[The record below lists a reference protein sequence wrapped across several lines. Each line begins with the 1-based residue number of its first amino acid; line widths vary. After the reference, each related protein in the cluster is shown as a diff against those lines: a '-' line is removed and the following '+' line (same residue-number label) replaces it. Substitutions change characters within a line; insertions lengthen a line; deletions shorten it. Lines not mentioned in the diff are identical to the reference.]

1 MEQRL
6 SFVTLG
12 VKDLARAQK
21 FYEGLGWKAAKV
33 VPGEVVFF
41 SMNGLVFALWGERA
55 LAEDSR
61 IDFDVPGFRGVA
73 LAHNGRS
80 ADEVDAILALAASVG
95 GRITKPAAKTAWGG
109 YAGYFADPD
118 GHLWEIAWNPG
129 MPLDA
134 EGHVNL
140 DA

>member
-21 FYEGLGWKAAKV
+21 FYEGLGWRPAKV
-33 VPGEVVFF
+33 VEGEVVFF
-41 SMNGLVFALWGERA
+41 AMNGLVFALWGDKA
-55 LAEDSR
+55 LAEDARVDYAPAS
-61 IDFDVPGFRGVA
+61 FRGAA

-80 ADEVDAILALAASVG
+80 RAEVDAILALALSVG
-95 GRITKPAAKTAWGG
+95 ARITKPAQETPWGG
-109 YAGYFADPD
+109 YAGYFSDPD

-129 MPLDA
+129 MPMDA
-134 EGHVNL
+134 DGHVNPNV
-140 DA
+140 

>member
-21 FYEGLGWKAAKV
+21 FYEGLGWKAAKA

-41 SMNGLVFALWGERA
+41 WMNGLVFALWGERD

-61 IDFDVPGFRGVA
+61 SEFSPPGFRGMA

-80 ADEVDAILALAASVG
+80 PEEVDAILALAVRVG
-95 GRITKPAAKTAWGG
+95 GRITKPAQKTAWGG

-134 EGHVNL
+134 DGHVN
-140 DA
+140 AEV

>member
-21 FYEGLGWKAAKV
+21 FYEGLGWTPAKIV
-33 VPGEVVFF
+33 EGEVVFF

-55 LAEDSR
+55 LAEDAR
-61 IDFDVPGFRGVA
+61 ADYTPPAFRGVA

-80 ADEVDAILALAASVG
+80 RAEVDAILAQAASIG
-95 GRITKPAAKTAWGG
+95 GRIAKPAQETPWGG

-118 GHLWEIAWNPG
+118 EHLWEIAWNPG

-134 EGHVNL
+134 DGHVKIII
-140 DA
+140 

>member
-12 VKDLARAQK
+12 VKDVTRSQK
-21 FYEGLGWKAAKV
+21 FYEALGWRPAKTV
-33 VPGEVVFF
+33 EGEVAFF
-41 SMNGLVFALWGERA
+41 AMNGLVFALWGERA
-55 LAEDSR
+55 LAEDAATAYAPPS
-61 IDFDVPGFRGVA
+61 FRGVA

-80 ADEVDAILALAASVG
+80 REEVDSILAEAQRLG
-95 GRITKPAAKTAWGG
+95 GRVTKAAKPTEWGG

-129 MPLDA
+129 MPLD
-134 EGHVNL
+134 EHGFVKI
-140 DA
+140 DI